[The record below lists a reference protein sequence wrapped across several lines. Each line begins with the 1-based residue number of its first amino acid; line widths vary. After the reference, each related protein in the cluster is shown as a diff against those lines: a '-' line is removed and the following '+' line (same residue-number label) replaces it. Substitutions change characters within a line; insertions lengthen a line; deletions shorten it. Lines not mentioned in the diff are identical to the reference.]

1 MRTRAVLV
9 SIQALSAELLASAV
23 CCSSLAKREFGSAT
37 GRPVTP
43 ALRAKTLGTK
53 ANASRAVASPAINR
67 HFNLALRGGFKTE
80 TASLYRPMA
89 ATRKSKLFIVPIRF
103 CYCCAEF
110 ELRMCGRLRQTSG
123 DEDHPDD
130 GECRR
135 CEPWHLL
142 QTQVNSGWSGS
153 SRRAV

>member
-43 ALRAKTLGTK
+43 ALKAKTLGTK

-67 HFNLALRGGFKTE
+67 HFNPCPPRRIQNRDRLTLPSNDGCTEIETIYRSDQVLLLLLR
-80 TASLYRPMA
+80 
-89 ATRKSKLFIVPIRF
+89 I
-103 CYCCAEF
+103 
-110 ELRMCGRLRQTSG
+110 
-123 DEDHPDD
+123 
-130 GECRR
+130 
-135 CEPWHLL
+135 
-142 QTQVNSGWSGS
+142 
-153 SRRAV
+153 